1 MTRVKLNREEK
12 AFGLSSTVK
21 FSSQTQGFRSDS
33 DSFNPLCVRRILT
46 PALMKPRSVQVPLHC
61 AITTWAKDFRPILH
75 EDSPRRLLHK
85 MWSLPPIQVKPWHM
99 YHTTF
104 EPDSIFGK
112 CFLLAALGSQMLLL
126 LCLCAAINEL
136 DAWIASFIRSF
147 RDLPFLV

>member
-61 AITTWAKDFRPILH
+61 AVTTWAKDFRPILH
-75 EDSPRRLLHK
+75 EDCSVKCGP
-85 MWSLPPIQVKPWHM
+85 SLQFMSNHGTCITQPSSLTPSSANASCWLPSALRCCFSYVFVQPSTSLM
-99 YHTTF
+99 YGF
-104 EPDSIFGK
+104 
-112 CFLLAALGSQMLLL
+112 
-126 LCLCAAINEL
+126 
-136 DAWIASFIRSF
+136 FIYT
-147 RDLPFLV
+147 